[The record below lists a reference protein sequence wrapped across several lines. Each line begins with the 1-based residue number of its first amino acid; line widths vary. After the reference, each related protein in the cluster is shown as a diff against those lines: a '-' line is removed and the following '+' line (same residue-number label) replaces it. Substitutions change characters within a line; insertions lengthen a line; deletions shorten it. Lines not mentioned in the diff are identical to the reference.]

1 MKDFKS
7 IANSLVR
14 GKRAILLA
22 VLVLLLLLLVLLPHA
37 MSWGLNRWLLDH
49 GGETVAIE
57 DIDVNLFTGRVSI
70 ERLQLEADGHPH
82 LLIPQLE
89 LDIDWL
95 PLF

>member
-14 GKRAILLA
+14 GKLAILLA

-49 GGETVAIE
+49 GG
-57 DIDVNLFTGRVSI
+57 
-70 ERLQLEADGHPH
+70 
-82 LLIPQLE
+82 
-89 LDIDWL
+89 
-95 PLF
+95 